1 LYNLPVNGIQEAFP
15 REAQVKTQ
23 HADAA
28 NEVPI
33 SRYLNTR
40 YAYCPSISS
49 DGRRVAFVTDITG
62 VAQAWQVRCD
72 PEVQD
77 PGWPH
82 QLTFQADRVMGL
94 WCSPAPGDDRL
105 IYTRDVGGN
114 ENAQIYLYSPGE
126 GAHLSLTTGHEDAM
140 HIFGEWSPD
149 ASRILFAANRRNP
162 GLFDLYLQPIDGVAR
177 LVWENPE
184 PGFLTNLCFSP
195 SGDRAAA
202 TLMSSSF
209 CHHLFEIDLE
219 SGSARR
225 ISLAEQDTRYDAVC
239 FDPGGL
245 SLYLN
250 TDLDSDFLR
259 IVRLDLDGMAIQ
271 PVVSQAVDVELMTCS
286 PDGRTL
292 AYTANLDGTS
302 ELCLLDLASGETR
315 VAPGLG
321 EAPGVVGAMDWRLA
335 FSPDS
340 GSLAFSFTNAVRTSD
355 IHIWDLASN
364 LVWPVTR
371 SAHGGVPLD
380 SFVAPALVHYP
391 TFDTTDDSNPRQ
403 IPAWFFQPRS
413 HAGAPVPAILLV
425 HGGPEG
431 QTRPYFHPLI
441 QYFLQR
447 GYAVFAPN
455 VRGSTGYGKA
465 YSHLDDVEKRMDSV
479 ADLAHAARW
488 LQEQP
493 GVDGDRLV
501 VYGGSYGGFMVLSA
515 LCTYPDLWAAG
526 VDIVG
531 ISSFTTFLEN
541 TSDYRRAHREAEYGS
556 LDTDREFLE
565 SISPINHVDKIT
577 APLIVIHG
585 ANDPR
590 VPLSEAEQLVAALT
604 ARGISTEFI
613 VFDDEGHGIAK
624 LKNKLVAYPAIAGF
638 LDRVLQRE

>member
-1 LYNLPVNGIQEAFP
+1 MRIQP
-15 REAQVKTQ
+15 T
-23 HADAA
+23 DAA
-28 NEVPI
+28 IEVPI

-49 DGRRVAFVTDITG
+49 DGQRVAFITDITG
-62 VAQAWQVRCD
+62 VPQAWQVRYD
-72 PEVQD
+72 PAMED
-77 PGWPH
+77 PGWPD

-114 ENAQIYLYSPGE
+114 ENAQIYLYSPGD
-126 GAHLSLTTGHEDAM
+126 GAHLSLTAGHENAM
-140 HIFGEWSPD
+140 HIFGEWSRD
-149 ASRILFAANRRNP
+149 AGRILFAANRRDP
-162 GLFDLYLQPIDGVAR
+162 GLFDLYLQRLDGAAR

-184 PGFLTNLCFSP
+184 PGFLFNLCFSP
-195 SGDRAAA
+195 GGDRAAA

-209 CHHLFEIDLE
+209 RHHLFEIDLE

-225 ISLAEQDTRYDAVC
+225 ISPSAEDTRYDAVC
-239 FDPGGL
+239 YDPGGH
-245 SLYLN
+245 SLLLN

-259 IVRLDLDGMAIQ
+259 IVRLNLDDMTVQ
-271 PVVSQAVDVELMTCS
+271 PDVSQPVDVELMTCS

-292 AYTANLDGTS
+292 AYAANLDGAS
-302 ELCLLDLASGETR
+302 ELRLLDLASGETR

-321 EAPGVVGAMDWRLA
+321 ETPGVVGAMDWRLA

-340 GSLAFSFTNAVRTSD
+340 GSLAFSFTSAVRTSD
-355 IHIWDLASN
+355 IFVWDLARD
-364 LVWPVTR
+364 LVRPVTR

-380 SFVAPALVHYP
+380 SFVAPELVHYP
-391 TFDTTDDSNPRQ
+391 SFDTADDDGPGQ
-403 IPAWFFQPRS
+403 IPAWFFHPRRQS
-413 HAGAPVPAILLV
+413 SAPVPTILLV

-441 QYFLQR
+441 QYFVQR
-447 GYAVFAPN
+447 GYAVLAPN

-565 SISPINHVDKIT
+565 SISPINHVGKMT

-604 ARGISTEFI
+604 ARGVSVEFI

-638 LDRVLQRE
+638 LDRVLQAE